1 MTPAV
6 RGILPSLHGSID
18 ASDPGHNSQYQ
29 TDDKSPWCGFQE
41 IHIDDPSKPAPDDQ
55 RSQQFRSDSNGL
67 TEPRIQGVLW
77 RGHPKPTEGESHAAQ
92 KQNSADNGQAI

>member
-6 RGILPSLHGSID
+6 RGILPSLHGSIH

-41 IHIDDPSKPAPDDQ
+41 IHIDGPSKPTPDYQ
-55 RSQQFRSDSNGL
+55 RSQQFRSNSNGL
-67 TEPRIQGVLW
+67 TEPRIQGVL
-77 RGHPKPTEGESHAAQ
+77 
-92 KQNSADNGQAI
+92 